1 MEDESFA
8 NLEQLL
14 IKKRKKIQIQI
25 KDLWLQADE
34 IDEFLASGKEENE

>member
-25 KDLWLQADE
+25 KDLWLQAGE
-34 IDEFLASGKEENE
+34 IDEFLASAKEENE